1 MYACVWM
8 VQMNERKTAVQNKP
22 QVRTIQT
29 TRIFHTHTESKQNS
43 EMKTYPFCVR
53 EGWWWEWAGPVCQA
67 VWGRV
72 YWERHRGS
80 MPRPLGLGDPE
91 HVFVGLIRCS
101 LGVCDLVLWRAETHT
116 QTHTCGLM
124 KTRKCLGG
132 ANPLLTWVLRLGSVK
147 SRHINRQ
154 TDTHTHTTHTHT
166 HTHAHTHTYGLMKTR
181 QCLCTSTS
189 LDFSS
194 PGQCTGKIKTIK
206 CNINKHQHLWTFP
219 HLDNAQVTST

>member
-1 MYACVWM
+1 MLACVRACVHVCLHVCVCLYVVCVCVVCVCVHACVCVCACMCVHAFACVCARAYMYACVWM

-101 LGVCDLVLWRAETHT
+101 LGVCDLVL
-116 QTHTCGLM
+116 
-124 KTRKCLGG
+124 
-132 ANPLLTWVLRLGSVK
+132 
-147 SRHINRQ
+147 
-154 TDTHTHTTHTHT
+154 
-166 HTHAHTHTYGLMKTR
+166 
-181 QCLCTSTS
+181 
-189 LDFSS
+189 
-194 PGQCTGKIKTIK
+194 
-206 CNINKHQHLWTFP
+206 
-219 HLDNAQVTST
+219 